1 MGDGGEFGLPVVAV
15 GVALGVR
22 LFDSGGQ
29 DWVGLGVEVVQGL
42 EDEGVEFVGGEP
54 GRGAAGLF
62 AVAGAGEAGVVA
74 VAAGPAVG

>member
-42 EDEGVEFVGGEP
+42 ED
-54 GRGAAGLF
+54 
-62 AVAGAGEAGVVA
+62 
-74 VAAGPAVG
+74 